1 MSAQNQPMMLEYS
14 VIWLGLFN
22 NAIEAEEEEFRGL
35 KINEVLLAVD
45 GILVAIGKRLTQTG
59 GRWKSSLQGYAF

>member
-1 MSAQNQPMMLEYS
+1 ME
-14 VIWLGLFN
+14 
-22 NAIEAEEEEFRGL
+22 L
-35 KINEVLLAVD
+35 KINGVLLAAD